1 MSRAKLPFLNTLGMT
16 YCTHTPARKF
26 YLWHWHIRS
35 KYHLNFIKKSRY
47 TDTFL
52 VWISHA
58 YYDPS
63 YSLLSCPSTKIC
75 SNQASG
81 ISNRGLSLSLNHCVI
96 FSQSNFTLNLKS
108 NGLSTVIDI
117 YSINQQ
123 MRKGLGK
130 HENDPESTKC
140 RQCMRPALQKHG
152 LLNPNLF
159 IKHSKNS
166 CFSQV
171 KIFSGSSFQACCFI
185 YRLSLL
191 LWV

>member
-1 MSRAKLPFLNTLGMT
+1 MN
-16 YCTHTPARKF
+16 
-26 YLWHWHIRS
+26 
-35 KYHLNFIKKSRY
+35 
-47 TDTFL
+47 
-52 VWISHA
+52 
-58 YYDPS
+58 
-63 YSLLSCPSTKIC
+63 
-75 SNQASG
+75 
-81 ISNRGLSLSLNHCVI
+81 LNHCVI

-171 KIFSGSSFQACCFI
+171 KIFSGSSFQACFLSTGCHFFESKMPDFPNLLI
-185 YRLSLL
+185 CHQKSETLHDIIKLYYAQILSLRLVPIITCLHISVQRNML
-191 LWV
+191 LKQRREVVHKHLTTYSN